1 MFRPR
6 DINLHNALKLITF
19 YFMYSF
25 LLSSSLVII
34 IVSMLLFCLYPC
46 ALGRSSWSPMA
57 AFVVDVSPTSNSG
70 FHINLFTFCRCSV
83 VQFYVDVQVVPTLN
97 FSYLVLVNCGTGIT

>member
-1 MFRPR
+1 MFRPQ
-6 DINLHNALKLITF
+6 DTNLHNVIRLITF

-34 IVSMLLFCLYPC
+34 IACMLFFCLYPC

-57 AFVVDVSPTSNSG
+57 AFVVDVSPMSNSG
-70 FHINLFTFCRCSV
+70 FHISLFTFCRCSV
-83 VQFYVDVQVVPTLN
+83 VQFYVNVQVVPTLN
-97 FSYLVLVNCGTGIT
+97 LSYLVLVNCGTGIT